1 MHLFKHYK
9 KILKVKV
16 SIKTNGKWYIKFYNY
31 RFKFYNYRFTYFS
44 KYLQHK
50 IKLHGHYEGYSKAP
64 EFWNKYVLRTA
75 IKTRKSMNSKV
86 ENGWKK

>member
-1 MHLFKHYK
+1 M
-9 KILKVKV
+9 
-16 SIKTNGKWYIKFYNY
+16 
-31 RFKFYNYRFTYFS
+31 
-44 KYLQHK
+44 QHK